1 LIYDNHRQGST
12 LITQEQLRDVIGAT
26 AYDRD
31 GDKIGKIG
39 NVFYDD
45 HTDQPKWITVNTGF
59 LGTSE
64 NFVPLAGAK
73 PSGDGNITV
82 DYDKA
87 TIKDAPHIAEEG
99 HLSPEDE
106 ERLYRHY
113 NLQYGNTDRVATTGN
128 AGYADTG
135 VTGRHADRQ
144 DTGHA
149 ASTGYDDDRGTVG
162 HDTSGPTTDNAMTR
176 SEERLNVGTETREA
190 GRARLRK
197 HVVTE
202 QQQVTVP
209 VAHEELRVER
219 EPITDTNRGDAYD
232 GPAIS
237 EEEHEVT
244 LRAERPVVSTE
255 TEAVERVRL
264 GTETVRSE
272 ETVSGQVRKE
282 EIEVDD
288 DSRVTDRDRQGRDR
302 V

>member
-1 LIYDNHRQGST
+1 M
-12 LITQEQLRDVIGAT
+12 ITQNQLRDVIGAT

-39 NVFYDD
+39 HVYYDD
-45 HTDQPKWITVNTGF
+45 DTDQPKWITVNTGF

-64 NFVPLAGAK
+64 NFVPLAGAEI
-73 PSGDGNITV
+73 SGDGNVTV
-82 DYDKA
+82 GYDKA

-106 ERLYRHY
+106 QRLYRHY
-113 NLQYGNTDRVATTGN
+113 DLDYGDTDRVATTGDS
-128 AGYADTG
+128 GYADTN
-135 VTGRHADRQ
+135 VTGRHADRR
-144 DTGHA
+144 DV
-149 ASTGYDDDRGTVG
+149 STGYDDRDRGTVG

-202 QQQVTVP
+202 QQQVSVP
-209 VAHEELRVER
+209 VSHEELRVER
-219 EPITDTNRGDAYD
+219 EPITDANRGDAYD
-232 GPAIS
+232 GPSIS

-272 ETVSGQVRKE
+272 ETVSGEVRKE

-288 DSRVTDRDRQGRDR
+288 DVRGTDRDRGNRDR

>member
-1 LIYDNHRQGST
+1 M
-12 LITQEQLRDVIGAT
+12 ITQNQLRDVIGAT

-39 NVFYDD
+39 HVYYDD
-45 HTDQPKWITVNTGF
+45 DTDQPKWITVNTGF

-64 NFVPLAGAK
+64 NFVPLAGAEI
-73 PSGDGNITV
+73 SGDGNVTV
-82 DYDKA
+82 GYDKA
-87 TIKDAPHIAEEG
+87 TIKDAPNVDEQG

-106 ERLYRHY
+106 QRLYRHY
-113 NLQYGNTDRVATTGN
+113 NLQYGDSREYGDNLRQGGDGRDAGWTGDS
-128 AGYADTG
+128 GYADTN
-135 VTGRHADRQ
+135 VTGRHADRR
-144 DTGHA
+144 DV
-149 ASTGYDDDRGTVG
+149 STGYDDRDRGTVG

-202 QQQVTVP
+202 QQQVSVP
-209 VAHEELRVER
+209 VSHEELRVER
-219 EPITDTNRGDAYD
+219 EPITDANRGDAYD
-232 GPAIS
+232 GPSIS

-272 ETVSGQVRKE
+272 ETVSGEVRKE

-288 DSRVTDRDRQGRDR
+288 DVRGTDRDRGNRDR

>member
-1 LIYDNHRQGST
+1 VIS
-12 LITQEQLRDVIGAT
+12 QEQLRDVIGAT

-39 NVFYDD
+39 HVYYDD
-45 HTDQPKWITVNTGF
+45 DTDQPKWITVNTGF

-64 NFVPLAGAK
+64 NFVPLAGAEI
-73 PSGDGNITV
+73 SGDGNVTV
-82 DYDKA
+82 GYDKA

-106 ERLYRHY
+106 QRLYRHY
-113 NLQYGNTDRVATTGN
+113 DLDYGDTDRVATTGDS
-128 AGYADTG
+128 GYADTN
-135 VTGRHADRQ
+135 VTGRHADRR
-144 DTGHA
+144 DV
-149 ASTGYDDDRGTVG
+149 STGYDDRDRGTVG

-202 QQQVTVP
+202 QQQVSVP
-209 VAHEELRVER
+209 VSHEELRVER
-219 EPITDTNRGDAYD
+219 EPITDANRGDAYD
-232 GPAIS
+232 GPSIS

-272 ETVSGQVRKE
+272 ETVSGEVRKE

-288 DSRVTDRDRQGRDR
+288 DVRGTDRDRGNRDR

>member
-1 LIYDNHRQGST
+1 V
-12 LITQEQLRDVIGAT
+12 ITQEQLRDVIGAT

-39 NVFYDD
+39 HVYYDD
-45 HTDQPKWITVNTGF
+45 DTDQPKWITVNTGF

-64 NFVPLAGAK
+64 NFVPLAGAEI
-73 PSGDGNITV
+73 SGDGNVTV
-82 DYDKA
+82 GYDKA
-87 TIKDAPHIAEEG
+87 TVKDAPNVDEQG

-106 ERLYRHY
+106 QRLYRHY
-113 NLQYGNTDRVATTGN
+113 NLQYGDNREYGDNLRQGGDGRD
-128 AGYADTG
+128 AGWTAPAGDVDTG
-135 VTGRHADRQ
+135 VTGRHADRR
-144 DTGHA
+144 DV
-149 ASTGYDDDRGTVG
+149 STGDDDRDRGTVG

-202 QQQVTVP
+202 QQQVSVP
-209 VAHEELRVER
+209 VSHEELRVER
-219 EPITDTNRGDAYD
+219 EPITDANRGDAYD
-232 GPAIS
+232 GPSIS

-264 GTETVRSE
+264 GTETVRGE
-272 ETVSGQVRKE
+272 ETVSGEVRKE

-288 DSRVTDRDRQGRDR
+288 DVRGTDRYRGNRGR

>member
-1 LIYDNHRQGST
+1 M
-12 LITQEQLRDVIGAT
+12 ITQNQLRDVIGAT

-39 NVFYDD
+39 HVYYDD
-45 HTDQPKWITVNTGF
+45 DTDQPKWITVNTGF

-64 NFVPLAGAK
+64 NFVPLAGAEI
-73 PSGDGNITV
+73 SGDGNVTV
-82 DYDKA
+82 GYDKA
-87 TIKDAPHIAEEG
+87 TVKDAPNVDEQG

-106 ERLYRHY
+106 QRLYRHY
-113 NLQYGNTDRVATTGN
+113 NLQYGDNREYGDNLRQGGDGRD
-128 AGYADTG
+128 AGWTAPAGDVDTG
-135 VTGRHADRQ
+135 VTGRHAGRQ
-144 DTGHA
+144 DLT
-149 ASTGYDDDRGTVG
+149 TGYDDRDRGTVG

-202 QQQVTVP
+202 QQQVSVP
-209 VAHEELRVER
+209 VSHEELRVER
-219 EPITDTNRGDAYD
+219 EPITDANRGDAYD
-232 GPAIS
+232 GPSIS

-272 ETVSGQVRKE
+272 ETVSGEVRKE

-288 DSRVTDRDRQGRDR
+288 DVRGTDRDRGNRGRR
-302 V
+302 